1 MREFWI
7 VVFLFCSI
15 SLHGQVAPEITT
27 AVEPSLPVV
36 VDVEPTP
43 EQVSEEQT
51 QSEAFEDATGSTP
64 EEAAEEFSSGV
75 DSWLENLLKDTD
87 EASSNALNNF
97 LRAFSPENLMPELPE
112 LARQWR
118 IPYYVLAMMIFISSA
133 ISTLAKYRSAS
144 PDATQAGMSL
154 ILAILLAVNV
164 VPTINFFI
172 GAADSIVDYGAQRA
186 NVEVDL
192 TNPWALAENLTDLA
206 WTFSRVDIAEG
217 EPIEQ
222 IMVAASVRAG
232 PDATALEAVHRR
244 SKKLADRVGAVIGEV
259 FESTK
264 QLVTGT
270 KDKIKELVEE
280 HNPFT
285 LIKRLFYA
293 IVITVCAYASALVAA
308 IIVMFFDALRFLL
321 LHVGSIILPAAIA
334 ASTTSLMRNQGSSY
348 VFGMIG
354 IAAWPIG
361 WVFVNIVAYSLQKV
375 QIRLLNAQFL
385 LTDSDDL
392 SGALVNSIASS
403 VFTFSLSALGLL
415 MLLQLL
421 VVAVIIGGY
430 LTASIIIQRVVTSG
444 GMIAPA
450 IVATGMQWVGGV
462 GGAMGSVPGLGAAG
476 KIAQAAGQGLST
488 ASRSVDDSPPI
499 VSTSGRPVQFG
510 SGSMDGGGSSL
521 SRSSGLTPS
530 QRARAQMKSPK

>member
-1 MREFWI
+1 LKAKNCILMI
-7 VVFLFCSI
+7 VAL
-15 SLHGQVAPEITT
+15 VAGGT
-27 AVEPSLPVV
+27 ASAQLSPAQLS
-36 VDVEPTP
+36 
-43 EQVSEEQT
+43 EQQM
-51 QSEAFEDATGSTP
+51 QAEAYEDATGSTP
-64 EEAAEEFSSGV
+64 EEAAEEFSSGM
-75 DSWLENLLKDTD
+75 DQWLDNLLD
-87 EASSNALNNF
+87 EAPEVGTNALNDF

-118 IPYYVLAMMIFISSA
+118 IPFYALAMMIFISSA
-133 ISTLAKYRSAS
+133 ISTLAKYRSGS
-144 PDATQAGMSL
+144 PDATQAGVSL

-206 WTFSRVDIAEG
+206 WTFSRVDIAQG
-217 EPIEQ
+217 EPFEQ
-222 IMVAASVRAG
+222 VMVAASVRAG
-232 PDATALEAVHRR
+232 PDATALESVERR
-244 SKKLADRVGAVIGEV
+244 SKKLTDRIGDVVGGVIDRVRSAYNAGVRGFLEAY
-259 FESTK
+259 
-264 QLVTGT
+264 
-270 KDKIKELVEE
+270 
-280 HNPFT
+280 NPFT
-285 LIKRLFYA
+285 LIKRFFYA
-293 IVITVCAYASALVAA
+293 IVITICAYASALVAA

-392 SGALVNSIASS
+392 SGALVNSIGSGI
-403 VFTFSLSALGLL
+403 FTMGLDTIGL
-415 MLLQLL
+415 ILLLQLL

-450 IVATGMQWVGGV
+450 IVATGMQWVGAV
-462 GGAMGSVPGLGAAG
+462 GGAMGRVPGLGAAG
-476 KIAQAAGQGLST
+476 RIAQAAGTGLST

-510 SGSMDGGGSSL
+510 SGAMDGRGSVGAIDSSPSNRGL
-521 SRSSGLTPS
+521 SPS
-530 QRARAQMKSPK
+530 QRARAQMKPLK

>member
-1 MREFWI
+1 MKKSCILMI
-7 VVFLFCSI
+7 VAL
-15 SLHGQVAPEITT
+15 VAGGT
-27 AVEPSLPVV
+27 ASAQLSPAQLS
-36 VDVEPTP
+36 
-43 EQVSEEQT
+43 EQQM
-51 QSEAFEDATGSTP
+51 QAEAYEDATGSTP

-87 EASSNALNNF
+87 EASSNSLNNF

-118 IPYYVLAMMIFISSA
+118 IPFYALAMLIFISSA
-133 ISTLAKYRSAS
+133 ISTLAKYRTGS
-144 PDATQAGMSL
+144 PDATQAGVSL

-206 WTFSRVDIAEG
+206 WTFSRVDISQG
-217 EPIEQ
+217 EPFEQ
-222 IMVAASVRAG
+222 FMVAASVRAG
-232 PDATALEAVHRR
+232 PDATTLEAVERR
-244 SKKLADRVGAVIGEV
+244 SKKLTDRIGDVVGGVIDRVRSAYN
-259 FESTK
+259 
-264 QLVTGT
+264 TGVRGFL
-270 KDKIKELVEE
+270 EAY
-280 HNPFT
+280 NPFT
-285 LIKRLFYA
+285 FLKRFFYA
-293 IVITVCAYASALVAA
+293 IVITICAYASALVAA

-334 ASTTSLMRNQGSSY
+334 ASTTSLVRNQGSSY

-392 SGALVNSIASS
+392 SGALVNSIGSGI
-403 VFTFSLSALGLL
+403 FTMGLDTIGL
-415 MLLQLL
+415 ILLLQLL

-450 IVATGMQWVGGV
+450 IVATGMQWVGAV
-462 GGAMGSVPGLGAAG
+462 GGAMGLVPGLGAAG
-476 KIAQAAGQGLST
+476 KIAQAAGTGLST

-499 VSTSGRPVQFG
+499 VSTSGRPGQFG
-510 SGSMDGGGSSL
+510 SGAMDGRGSVGAIDSSPSNRGL
-521 SRSSGLTPS
+521 SPS
-530 QRARAQMKSPK
+530 QRARAQMKPLK